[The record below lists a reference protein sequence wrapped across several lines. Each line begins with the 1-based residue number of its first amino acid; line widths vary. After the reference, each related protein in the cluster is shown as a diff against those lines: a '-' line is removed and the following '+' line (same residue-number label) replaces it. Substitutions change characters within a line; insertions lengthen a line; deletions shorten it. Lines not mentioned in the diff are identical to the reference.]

1 MSDMKTRVERV
12 VAELCALQ
20 RDLNQQLMDSAEP
33 GAVTGQAATPPA
45 AAETAPIRDLKS
57 VVDQVRHFLWFY
69 LQVSSAGSESAE
81 RTRQLL
87 RQVARDSHRNGQE
100 NPATFFERLSAMA
113 EYAVLQRNRS
123 NSKPN

>member
-12 VAELCALQ
+12 VAELSSLQ
-20 RDLNQQLMDSAEP
+20 RDLNQQLMEGAE
-33 GAVTGQAATPPA
+33 ATNVTGQAATPPT
-45 AAETAPIRDLKS
+45 AAEIAPIRDLKS

-87 RQVARDSHRNGQE
+87 RQVARDSHRNGPE
-100 NPATFFERLSAMA
+100 NPASFFERLSAMA